1 MYSSLLGKQHPHVK
15 LSYPNQ
21 SEPSQFSFRCFA
33 LLNYRLHRRVKLLV
47 LVSSPLEFRVLFTL
61 VTAAAAPSSHPLP
74 PSIIHHRKREKRVE
88 KKREKKRKKKKG
100 KKRKRKKKKLSDL
113 SLVELVFEISSE
125 SVLSSV
131 Q

>member
-1 MYSSLLGKQHPHVK
+1 
-15 LSYPNQ
+15 
-21 SEPSQFSFRCFA
+21 
-33 LLNYRLHRRVKLLV
+33 LHRRFQLLV

-74 PSIIHHRKREKRVE
+74 TSTIHHRKREKRVE
-88 KKREKKRKKKKG
+88 KKREKKRKR
-100 KKRKRKKKKLSDL
+100 KKRKEKKEREKRRKLSDL